1 MTQFMTTGLVLAQQ
15 GGPPWHDGDWDGG
28 GWGPGF
34 FVARFVIFVLV
45 ALLVWWLVRRSRR
58 NAPVAAGRRVLA
70 ERFARG
76 EIDAVEYRQRWTEL
90 ASPAGRQPRK
100 E

>member
-15 GGPPWHDGDWDGG
+15 GPPWQDGDWHGG

-34 FVARFVIFVLV
+34 FIGRLVVFALVVA
-45 ALLVWWLVRRSRR
+45 LVWWLVRRGRR

-76 EIDAVEYRQRWTEL
+76 EIDAAEYRQRWTEL
-90 ASPAGRQPRK
+90 STPVQKRPSK